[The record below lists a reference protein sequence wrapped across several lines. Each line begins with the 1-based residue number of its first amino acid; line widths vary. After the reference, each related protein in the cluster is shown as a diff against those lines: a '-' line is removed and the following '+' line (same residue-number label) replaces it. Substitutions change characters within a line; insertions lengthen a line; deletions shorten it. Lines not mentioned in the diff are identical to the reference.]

1 MIFHLSAKGRIGMVL
16 ANGSLSSRSGGE
28 GAIRR
33 AIIEDD
39 LVECIIAMPGQ
50 LFYTTQIPVSLWFL
64 NKKKDQKGHGVH
76 GFVGVP
82 QASMDGRKTEH
93 TPPGSPKQD
102 VEGCRGNPR
111 NAPALFVEVFCLLP
125 IDIEGSV

>member
-1 MIFHLSAKGRIGMVL
+1 MVL
-16 ANGSLSSRSGGE
+16 ANGSLSGQSGGE

-64 NKKKDQKGHGVH
+64 NKKKDQPGKTLFIDAQDYILTPGRY
-76 GFVGVP
+76 VGIPDQADDAELFAKKMSRLTSELSGLFAESKRLEKEINNRAAEPRGINP
-82 QASMDGRKTEH
+82 QYE
-93 TPPGSPKQD
+93 
-102 VEGCRGNPR
+102 
-111 NAPALFVEVFCLLP
+111 
-125 IDIEGSV
+125 